1 MTATMDRMSKHARAV
16 VADNPLLLGVAGIGF
31 AVSFQTIVKL
41 AEEHGL
47 PGWPVLYPLGIDV
60 GILALIVEARKAIDA
75 HRSDFV
81 PRALAW
87 VLAAFTIYVN
97 AHGAPAHDW
106 TGRALHV
113 VMPALWI
120 VFLELTRW
128 RKLAKRRDGEAVRIP
143 RARWFLSPWRTPGMR
158 KRMVLRNV
166 TSYPVAV
173 ELEEARLF
181 ARDLARAHFGRWSWR
196 RNAPS
201 LLRSAISTGRLGDD
215 VTTAATASVKA
226 RVTGGWEQAVRD
238 MVKTAVTEGDKL
250 TASVRREKRQIE
262 ATAAATEQ
270 RQASTPAKRQKPRR
284 ASVKWRDKAE
294 REVTANPAIS
304 AAELA
309 QACKVSKRSAERYLA
324 DWPGPRPLRAVAK

>member
-1 MTATMDRMSKHARAV
+1 MAVKMPSMSKHARAV

-31 AVSFQTIVKL
+31 AVSFQTIAKL
-41 AEEHGL
+41 AHEHGL
-47 PGWPVLYPLGIDV
+47 PGWSVLYPLGIDV

-75 HRSDFV
+75 HRSDLV

-97 AHGAPAHDW
+97 AHGAAAHDW
-106 TGRALHV
+106 LGRALHV

-128 RKLAKRRDGEAVRIP
+128 RKLAKRRDGETVRIP
-143 RARWFLSPWRTPGMR
+143 RARWLLSPWRTPGMR

-181 ARDLARAHFGRWSWR
+181 ARDLARAHYGRWQWR
-196 RNAPS
+196 RKAPS
-201 LLRSAISTGRLGDD
+201 LLRSAISTGRLGDA
-215 VTTAATASVKA
+215 VTSAATQAVRA

-238 MVKTAVTEGDKL
+238 MVTRAVTEGDKL
-250 TASVRREKRQIE
+250 AVSVRRERRQIDRQDQAQNDGQKARQKTPRKTVSATARKRAKVKAILE
-262 ATAAATEQ
+262 AT
-270 RQASTPAKRQKPRR
+270 PRM
-284 ASVKWRDKAE
+284 
-294 REVTANPAIS
+294 
-304 AAELA
+304 
-309 QACKVSKRSAERYLA
+309 
-324 DWPGPRPLRAVAK
+324 PLDEVAKKAGVSESTVTRIKRETPTPIHAAGG

>member
-1 MTATMDRMSKHARAV
+1 MPALLRG
-16 VADNPLLLGVAGIGF
+16 NPLLLAVAAIGF

-143 RARWFLSPWRTPGMR
+143 RARWLLSPWRTPGMR

-181 ARDLARAHFGRWSWR
+181 ARDLARAHFGRWQWR
-196 RNAPS
+196 RHAPS
-201 LLRSAISTGRLGDD
+201 RLRSAISTGRLGDA
-215 VTTAATASVKA
+215 VTAAATQAVKS

-238 MVKTAVTEGDKL
+238 MVTKAVTEGDKL
-250 TASVRREKRQIE
+250 AVSVRQEKRQIE
-262 ATAAATEQ
+262 ATAAASNG
-270 RQASTPAKRQKPRR
+270 ASKAATPKRQTARR
-284 ASVKWRDKAE
+284 PAVKWRDKAH
-294 REVTANPAIS
+294 RLVTDNAAIS

-309 QACKVSKRSAERYLA
+309 GACKVSKRSAERYLA
-324 DWPGPRPLRAVAK
+324 DWPGPRPLRAVGK